1 MLPIY
6 SKKKGGFLLGNEYV
20 PKLRMKKSTF
30 LALILL
36 LIPFIVVVPLY
47 LPHHE
52 EFEANGDISSVEE
65 LGVDGHVYFT
75 YVHYGVTKNYAE
87 KIAIMMSLRNDVE
100 FTPLEDYTYEEFLA
114 SEDVVDEFQYET
126 ISNAV
131 SYAGNMSSNE
141 STTALNTKIQ
151 EILVQS
157 VNYSG
162 DSFGLMIAIG
172 LIEEWQQIDFS
183 KGGKYKIAGT
193 GAMLYDQSVGSIGS
207 VRHKLLTAEENGVD
221 IFFIPKDKQ
230 YFEDPTMSNQYEA
243 EQVVKAEGLSL
254 KVIPV
259 SNLDDAIS
267 VLKSLN

>member
-1 MLPIY
+1 M
-6 SKKKGGFLLGNEYV
+6 GNEYV
-20 PKLRMKKSTF
+20 PKLRMKKSSF

-52 EFEANGDISSVEE
+52 EFEAKGDISSVEE

-87 KIAIMMSLRNDVE
+87 KIAIMMSLRDDVE

-114 SEDVVDEFQYET
+114 SEDVVEEFQYET

-172 LIEEWQQIDFS
+172 LIEEWQQIDFQGWKVQNRRDRS
-183 KGGKYKIAGT
+183 HALRPIGRIYWISSSQAPYSGRKWCRHI
-193 GAMLYDQSVGSIGS
+193 LY
-207 VRHKLLTAEENGVD
+207 
-221 IFFIPKDKQ
+221 P
-230 YFEDPTMSNQYEA
+230 
-243 EQVVKAEGLSL
+243 
-254 KVIPV
+254 
-259 SNLDDAIS
+259 
-267 VLKSLN
+267 